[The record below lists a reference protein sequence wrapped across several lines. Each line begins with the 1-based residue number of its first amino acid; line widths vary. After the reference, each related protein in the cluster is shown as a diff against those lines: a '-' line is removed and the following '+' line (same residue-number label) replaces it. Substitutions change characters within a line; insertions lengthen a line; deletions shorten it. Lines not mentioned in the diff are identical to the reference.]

1 MHVALLVSILY
12 MIFPP
17 SFWSTPLTLL
27 LWISSL
33 SDRFVSLLDLLF
45 EGEPWRS
52 GKTAAL

>member
-1 MHVALLVSILY
+1 VHVALLVSILY

-52 GKTAAL
+52 GKAAAL